1 MARRAICHGIG
12 KGKKKNIERD
22 CELLRRFVLWLNF
35 RNVVVKIKEPYWSNF
50 QLSIESNP
58 GLLWFYFT
66 LYCDWSTILAPS
78 SQPIRCKTK
87 NNRVR
92 SPAFSRASSSLS
104 SHWLMTM
111 QTLVLIGRL
120 DTSGF
125 GLFNIQL
132 KTKELALLVTQLL
145 SL

>member
-1 MARRAICHGIG
+1 MIG
-12 KGKKKNIERD
+12 PQY
-22 CELLRRFVLWLNF
+22 LRRPLNQSDA
-35 RNVVVKIKEPYWSNF
+35 K
-50 QLSIESNP
+50 L
-58 GLLWFYFT
+58 
-66 LYCDWSTILAPS
+66 
-78 SQPIRCKTK
+78 K
-87 NNRVR
+87 NNRVW

-132 KTKELALLVTQLL
+132 KTKEFALLVTQLL